1 MQYYNNQFLPSESEI
16 KQNLQRFE
24 EAINEEDNNDK
35 PDEDK
40 ILKLMNQ
47 QLLQGLYLQTL

>member
-16 KQNLQRFE
+16 KQSLQKLE
-24 EAINEEDNNDK
+24 EAIKEEDNNDK